1 MKIFKTIITV
11 FTLLVLGTHAQA
23 QGKNTESVKIK
34 TSAVCDMC
42 KTTIEKGLAYEKGI
56 LSSSL
61 DVPTQMLTVQYRS
74 DKTSLE
80 TIRKALNEIGYDA
93 DSLAANPRAYSKL
106 DACCKKDKGVH

>member
-1 MKIFKTIITV
+1 MKIIKTFIAA
-11 FTLLVLGTHAQA
+11 FSLLVLGTHAQA
-23 QGKNTESVKIK
+23 QGKKNETVKIK
-34 TSAVCDMC
+34 TSAVCGMC
-42 KTTIEKGLAYEKGI
+42 KTTIEKGLAYEKGV

-80 TIRKALNEIGYDA
+80 TISKALNEIGYDA

-106 DACCKKDKGVH
+106 DDCCKKDKGVH